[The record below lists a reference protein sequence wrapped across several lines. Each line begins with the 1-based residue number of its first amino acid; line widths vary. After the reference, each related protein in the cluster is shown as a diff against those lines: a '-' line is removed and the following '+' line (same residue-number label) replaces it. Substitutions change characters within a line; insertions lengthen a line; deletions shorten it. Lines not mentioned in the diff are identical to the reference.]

1 MGMAKFEFEAFD
13 RNGTMLRGEIDSESL
28 EAARNQIFALGAT
41 PFAVHA
47 LSRDASI
54 AGTTRP
60 QGGRR
65 QVSEVGVATIARD
78 LSVLLQAG
86 VGLEAALRITSR
98 TSADRRTKEL
108 ADRLL
113 DGVLAGAMLAD
124 VIASTPELS
133 RHEYVKMVQAG
144 ELSGDLGGALR
155 ELADLLDRRIEIR
168 ARISAALTYP
178 ALLVGL
184 AVVSVSV
191 VLAFLLPAITPIFLD
206 NNQPLPPVIAAME
219 TIRLNWSWIAAV
231 TGAIT
236 LVLAATFLL
245 LRRSHVYRSKLDRL
259 FLRIPVVGP
268 ISELREAAR
277 FVRTL
282 ATLLKAGVPMLQALA
297 ASCPLVR
304 NQFVRDALDRVTVAV
319 GEGDGLADAISR
331 NAALP
336 AIAIQLIAVGEE
348 SGRLPDMLL
357 RIATIM
363 ERQEQDRTSR
373 VIAILSPAVT
383 IGVAGLM
390 AAIILSVVSGILAI
404 NDLVLK

>member
-1 MGMAKFEFEAFD
+1 
-13 RNGTMLRGEIDSESL
+13 
-28 EAARNQIFALGAT
+28 
-41 PFAVHA
+41 V
-47 LSRDASI
+47 
-54 AGTTRP
+54 
-60 QGGRR
+60 
-65 QVSEVGVATIARD
+65 
-78 LSVLLQAG
+78 
-86 VGLEAALRITSR
+86 
-98 TSADRRTKEL
+98 
-108 ADRLL
+108 
-113 DGVLAGAMLAD
+113 
-124 VIASTPELS
+124 
-133 RHEYVKMVQAG
+133 
-144 ELSGDLGGALR
+144 
-155 ELADLLDRRIEIR
+155 
-168 ARISAALTYP
+168 
-178 ALLVGL
+178 
-184 AVVSVSV
+184 
-191 VLAFLLPAITPIFLD
+191 
-206 NNQPLPPVIAAME
+206 
-219 TIRLNWSWIAAV
+219 
-231 TGAIT
+231 
-236 LVLAATFLL
+236 